1 MSEQEKKPTAH
12 DISPDTLGLEGLA
25 TAKKRLRH
33 MEEYLPDNPDF
44 FYSYTKYLAERLSFH
59 LDPNGFVNT
68 VKLTLFDLQ
77 KGVNGFTNQKIQND
91 AVGLP
96 DVAYY
101 LLESLTAQVARA
113 VTSEAF
119 AQKVEAIVKKP
130 KATRIG

>member
-1 MSEQEKKPTAH
+1 MAQQERKPAEY
-12 DISPDTLGLEGLA
+12 DISPDSLGIEGLA

-44 FYSYTKYLAERLSFH
+44 FYSYAKYLAERLNFH

-68 VKLTLFDLQ
+68 VRLTLFDLQ
-77 KGVNGFTNQKIQND
+77 KGVNGFTNEKIKND

-101 LLESLTAQVARA
+101 LLESLTPQVARA
-113 VTSEAF
+113 VTSEDF